1 METGLDV
8 NRILTARF
16 FLPRASYPVDRCI
29 ALYEEMIT
37 KARALPDVAAAA
49 AVSAFPFSG
58 ASANVAFVIPS
69 RPASGTLLTANFA
82 AATPGYFSA
91 MRIPL
96 LAGRGFEMRDRG
108 DAPFVA
114 VINQSMADR
123 FFSGQD
129 PIGQEVQI
137 LGPKPRQIVGII
149 PNLRQRALHLSPEP
163 EIYVPHAQF
172 PTGGMFLV
180 VRTNTERPE
189 RAATGL
195 RAAVRSVNRDVP
207 IASIRTGNELI
218 GETMS
223 SRKLN
228 LVLLS
233 VFAALALIVSV
244 VGVYGVLSFTV
255 SRQTTEI
262 GIRMALGAA
271 RGDVLVLMI
280 RKGLAPVVLGVACG
294 LAIAFVS
301 TGVLRAWLFG
311 VGPSDPATLIG
322 VVLVLLAAS
331 LAAVLGPA
339 RRAANVDPLVALK
352 TE

>member
-1 METGLDV
+1 
-8 NRILTARF
+8 
-16 FLPRASYPVDRCI
+16 
-29 ALYEEMIT
+29 
-37 KARALPDVAAAA
+37 
-49 AVSAFPFSG
+49 
-58 ASANVAFVIPS
+58 
-69 RPASGTLLTANFA
+69 
-82 AATPGYFSA
+82 
-91 MRIPL
+91 
-96 LAGRGFEMRDRG
+96 MRDG
-108 DAPFVA
+108 ADAPFVA

-129 PIGQEVQI
+129 PIGQTIQI

-149 PNLRQRALHLSPEP
+149 PNLRQRALHLPPEP

-180 VRTNTERPE
+180 VRTNTDRPE
-189 RAATGL
+189 RAAPAL

-223 SRKLN
+223 SRRLN

-294 LAIAFVS
+294 VAIAFGS
-301 TGVLRAWLFG
+301 TGVLRTWLFG
-311 VGPSDPATLIG
+311 VAPSDPATLIG